1 MRWAQSPLRAV
12 TSSTCRSVTDQD
24 QPQTIIMPMFCM
36 VIVVGGCLLSGPCQ
50 RCALCGLQPGGCL
63 ATPPCVL
70 CHPLRV
76 LCHPSLCTLHDVYI
90 YTGIPSGRLPF
101 TLHAAHIRDK
111 PHREEGVP
119 RCTYTTTALLRRQAP
134 DRRVAEP
141 RPVHRGMQLPGERA
155 SERFPLFCFVP
166 ARRVR
171 ISNAN
176 LPDHP
181 PTTIPLM
188 CSMVIV
194 VGCRACVTESH
205 GGAVG
210 RSGKLRNVS

>member
-1 MRWAQSPLRAV
+1 
-12 TSSTCRSVTDQD
+12 
-24 QPQTIIMPMFCM
+24 MPMFCM
-36 VIVVGGCLLSGPCQ
+36 VIVVGGCFLSGPCQ

-63 ATPPCVL
+63 ATPPCVLCHPLRVLCHPPCVL

-155 SERFPLFCFVP
+155 SERAFSLVLFRARP
-166 ARRVR
+166 ARADLECE
-171 ISNAN
+171 SPGSP
-176 LPDHP
+176 PDNN
-181 PTTIPLM
+181 PTY
-188 CSMVIV
+188 V
-194 VGCRACVTESH
+194 
-205 GGAVG
+205 
-210 RSGKLRNVS
+210 